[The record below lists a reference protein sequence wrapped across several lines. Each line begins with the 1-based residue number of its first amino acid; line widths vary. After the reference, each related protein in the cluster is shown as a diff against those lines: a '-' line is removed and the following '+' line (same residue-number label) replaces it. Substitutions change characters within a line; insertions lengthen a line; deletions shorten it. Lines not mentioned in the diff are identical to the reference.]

1 MTLTTYCECET
12 IAFLFG
18 IKHLKNYLDEFI
30 PEYEYFD
37 IDDITLF
44 KKFPKKDQNTLVI
57 WFNNLE
63 GLSKGKITF
72 SVSNYLQ
79 TATLFPSFVVAPHCF
94 CVFSK

>member
-1 MTLTTYCECET
+1 MS
-12 IAFLFG
+12 FF
-18 IKHLKNYLDEFI
+18 